1 MKQIRQFRYYG
12 DNNSKNYPTT
22 LTRQQLC
29 DENIFELCGE
39 VSQLGIQALPGTI
52 FYLNGGEHSLMIG
65 STGIYE
71 LDLNGLTTLKSIQFE
86 TTSLENLYANGTNGL
101 IIDVIYNVT

>member
-1 MKQIRQFRYYG
+1 
-12 DNNSKNYPTT
+12 
-22 LTRQQLC
+22 
-29 DENIFELCGE
+29 
-39 VSQLGIQALPGTI
+39 
-52 FYLNGGEHSLMIG
+52 MIG

-86 TTSLENLYANGTNGL
+86 TASLENLYANGTNGL